1 MYAKIMNVAKSMFS
15 WVIVSRECDGSN
27 MVSNDGG
34 QDMVSTMVSNGGGSM
49 DSNGGA
55 QYTNDYASDDEFEEE
70 EEVSYNT
77 AAVVSGLFARQYRRA
92 MKDIARK
99 EALLVEEEHEAGELS
114 DGESLYEVRKL
125 RAEYNLDIIQLE
137 DLEELIKRK
146 KLQLESLRPRLEEAE
161 AAAERYNRRMAER
174 KMEEPSTD
182 SEFELE

>member
-1 MYAKIMNVAKSMFS
+1 MYSKIMNVAKSMFS

-34 QDMVSTMVSNGGGSM
+34 QDMVSTDGLNDGGSM
-49 DSNGGA
+49 DSNGGSGGA

-146 KLQLESLRPRLEEAE
+146 RLQMESLRPRLEEAE
-161 AAAERYNRRMAER
+161 AAAARYNQ
-174 KMEEPSTD
+174 KMEARKRSNA
-182 SEFELE
+182 LHRL